1 MAIDH
6 GHRALSGGCEAH
18 VGYTPAGL
26 QKASQGPYLLSTVSQ
41 CLMLDGDHVS

>member
-1 MAIDH
+1 MGTEH
-6 GHRALSGGCEAH
+6 CQVGVKPMW